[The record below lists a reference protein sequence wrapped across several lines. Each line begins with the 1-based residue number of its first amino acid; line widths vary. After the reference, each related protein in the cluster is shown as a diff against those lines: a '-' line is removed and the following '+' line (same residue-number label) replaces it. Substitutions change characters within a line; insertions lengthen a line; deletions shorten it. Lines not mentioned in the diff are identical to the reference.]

1 MLIVQV
7 LAQAAAAAAPEAVAQ
22 QGVISYPAAFFQ
34 GQQVANAAEMLERVP
49 GFNLDTGNSVRGF
62 EGAAG
67 NVVIDGQRPT
77 SKTDNLEEI
86 LRRIPVGQIE
96 RIDVIRGGAP
106 GIDMQGKTV
115 IANVIKKSGGGF
127 RGLFAVANNHLWDGR
142 NMHGM
147 RLELSGGDGVRTWE
161 AVARYG
167 YGNDDG
173 GEFGP
178 RIRFAPDGTV
188 LRQGAHKSESDGLQ
202 QILSGAYSQPLLGG
216 RISVNGRAF
225 WDSWKSEDTTRYTFP
240 ADRGT
245 DNVVSPNDD
254 FKTEV
259 GVRFNRDYGLKTKLE
274 LVGLRTDQDFH
285 AFDLFRAGGGDTSE
299 FRNEREISETIGRAV
314 LKHQRSATL
323 SFEGG
328 VEGALNKLDSHSEA
342 FDNQVE
348 VRVPAADV
356 VVEETRGEAFVKATW
371 RPAPAWTLDG
381 GFRYEASRISS
392 DGDVELEKT
401 LRFFKPRLAASWD
414 VAANTQ
420 LRGRIERVVGQLNF
434 DDFVSGANLTDGTGV
449 SAGNPD
455 LNPEQAWVAEAA
467 VEQRFW
473 KSGAITLT
481 FRHSEL
487 KDAIDRGPVRVTTT
501 DPVTGQTVTNVFDQ
515 PTNIGDGTKDE
526 LIVNLN
532 LPLER
537 VGLKGGLLRGE
548 LNRRWSDVTDP
559 TTLTTRRISRL
570 RPLEWNVSFSQDLPR
585 WGTSLGFDLYS
596 GWSQISYRFNYIS
609 EVKLQNAYLATWIEK
624 RLDPTTV
631 VRLEVANWSE
641 RGIRIAT
648 KQFDAPRD
656 TGQLVFTDDRDLTPG
671 RSIYIRVRKTFGS

>member
-7 LAQAAAAAAPEAVAQ
+7 LAQAAAATAPEAVAQ

-49 GFNLDTGNSVRGF
+49 GFTLDTGNSVRGF

-67 NVVIDGQRPT
+67 NVVIDGQRPA
-77 SKTDNLEEI
+77 SKTDNLEDI
-86 LRRIPVGQIE
+86 LRRIPIGQIE
-96 RIDVIRGGAP
+96 RIEVIRGGAP

-115 IANVIKKSGGGF
+115 IANVVKKAGGGF

-161 AVARYG
+161 ALARYG

-178 RIRFAPDGTV
+178 RIRFRPDGTII
-188 LRQGAHKSESDGLQ
+188 RQGAHKSESDGLQ
-202 QILSGAYSQPLLGG
+202 QIISGAYSQPLLGG
-216 RISVNGRAF
+216 RISINGRAF

-245 DNVVSPNDD
+245 DNVVSPYDD

-259 GVRFNRDYGLKTKLE
+259 GVRYNRDYGLKTKLE
-274 LVGLRTDQDFH
+274 LVGLRTDQDYH
-285 AFDLFRAGGGDTSE
+285 AFDLFRAGSGDTSE
-299 FRNEREISETIGRAV
+299 FRNEREMSETIGRAV

-323 SFEGG
+323 SFEAGL
-328 VEGALNKLDSHSEA
+328 EGALNELDSHSEA
-342 FDNQVE
+342 FENGIEQ
-348 VRVPAADV
+348 RVPAADV
-356 VVEETRGEAFVKATW
+356 TVEETRGEAFVKATW
-371 RPAPAWTLDG
+371 RPAPAWTIDG
-381 GFRYEASRISS
+381 GFRYEASKISS
-392 DGDVELEKT
+392 DGDVVLEKT

-414 VAANTQ
+414 VGPNTQ
-420 LRGRIERVVGQLNF
+420 LRGRVERVVGQLNF
-434 DDFVSGANLTDGTGV
+434 DDFVSGTDLTAGTGV

-473 KSGAITLT
+473 KTGAVTLT

-487 KDAIDRGPVRVTTT
+487 KDAIDRGPVRITTT

-526 LIVNLN
+526 LIANVN

-537 VGLKGGLLRGE
+537 LGLKGGLLRGE
-548 LNRRWSDVTDP
+548 LNKRWSDVTDP
-559 TTLTTRRISRL
+559 TTLTKRPISRL
-570 RPLEWNVSFSQDLPR
+570 RPLEWNVSFSQDLPQ

-609 EVKLQNAYLATWIEK
+609 EVKLQNAYLVTWVEK

-631 VRLEVANWSE
+631 VRLEVANWNE

-656 TGQLVFTDDRDLTPG
+656 TGQLAFTDDRDLTPG
-671 RSIYIRVRKTFGS
+671 RSIYIRVRKTFGG